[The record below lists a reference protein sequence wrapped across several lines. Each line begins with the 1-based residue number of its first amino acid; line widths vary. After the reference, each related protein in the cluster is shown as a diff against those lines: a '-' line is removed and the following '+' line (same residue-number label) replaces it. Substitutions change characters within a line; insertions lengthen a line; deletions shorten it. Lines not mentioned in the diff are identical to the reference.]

1 MKYQCNKL
9 TAIPYSDEVKSAHKL
24 GLSQKQMASSKI
36 LYQTEVQTSS
46 VGDGDSPQ
54 NNSQCVSRQEQQCV
68 HSFVV
73 ILESARVEH
82 SLGACLVA
90 ETRGRYIC

>member
-1 MKYQCNKL
+1 M
-9 TAIPYSDEVKSAHKL
+9 
-24 GLSQKQMASSKI
+24 
-36 LYQTEVQTSS
+36 SS
-46 VGDGDSPQ
+46 VCDGDSPQ

-90 ETRGRYIC
+90 ETRGTYIC